1 MDAFLNFFREFDFMQ
16 IASAFIVLFAII
28 DILGSIPIILNLK
41 RQGEDVKPLQTS
53 SVSLAIML
61 LFLFAGDWIL
71 QLFNVDIRS
80 FAVAGALIIF
90 FMALEMVL
98 AFVYL
103 RMVEIRKSRF
113 STNNFTEMA
122 SKMMPKNLRMM

>member
-61 LFLFAGDWIL
+61 D
-71 QLFNVDIRS
+71 
-80 FAVAGALIIF
+80 
-90 FMALEMVL
+90 
-98 AFVYL
+98 
-103 RMVEIRKSRF
+103 RKSVV
-113 STNNFTEMA
+113 
-122 SKMMPKNLRMM
+122 